1 MEQIQDFEGSHY
13 QKLDIYSP
21 LVFEEEILFQGR
33 LSKFQAGFNFSF
45 VPKWVV
51 VTKSALRYYKN
62 QEMALTNANKP
73 LVVIP
78 YQAIKSVKKIQSS
91 PLMSKPQLKK
101 YAEYLDN
108 QFEIYLKDDFLSLYL
123 RPSYEQLMRPG
134 ADLSICLSSRQN
146 SSNLQQSQD

>member
-1 MEQIQDFEGSHY
+1 MLKAHTNCAANQSSATIERFQKTTHGPVLETFPIEESRTALNSIVEVYDVVETNLQAEIGTNGRPMMEQLQDFEGSHY

-62 QEMALTNANKP
+62 QEMALTSANKP

-78 YQAIKSVKKIQSS
+78 YSAIKSVNKI
-91 PLMSKPQLKK
+91 
-101 YAEYLDN
+101 
-108 QFEIYLKDDFLSLYL
+108 
-123 RPSYEQLMRPG
+123 
-134 ADLSICLSSRQN
+134 
-146 SSNLQQSQD
+146 